1 MYVDVFFDL
10 YFNFLSV
17 KTEINKKNN
26 KRLNLINLEGS
37 DALKRQKYDTWIAMW
52 LNHFE
57 NNVIWTVFKGF
68 LKLHSY
74 ISVFWGFFMNF
85 RDFRVFAF
93 GYRSQKENSEITE
106 NLYFLVYKVQMHMDL
121 FFDHYFNFLGAKTK
135 INKNVLNLIN
145 LDGLEAFK
153 RQTPGAWLE
162 IWVNHFWFDV
172 IWRTSQLFLKL
183 HSHNSVLA
191 LLQHFCAFQVFVFG
205 CRAQKENPEI
215 TENLYFTVFFLKLYQ
230 ICFCVS
236 LSLFL
241 LPEFVIPLFN
251 CYFRDFRDFLDFWV
265 FDLANF
271 RRCGHP
277 QLLHFKV
284 QHFHFQ

>member
-1 MYVDVFFDL
+1 
-10 YFNFLSV
+10 
-17 KTEINKKNN
+17 
-26 KRLNLINLEGS
+26 
-37 DALKRQKYDTWIAMW
+37 
-52 LNHFE
+52 
-57 NNVIWTVFKGF
+57 
-68 LKLHSY
+68 
-74 ISVFWGFFMNF
+74 
-85 RDFRVFAF
+85 
-93 GYRSQKENSEITE
+93 
-106 NLYFLVYKVQMHMDL
+106 MHMNL
-121 FFDHYFNFLGAKTK
+121 FFDHYFNFLSAKTK

-251 CYFRDFRDFLDFWV
+251 CYFCDFRGFRDFRV
-265 FDLANF
+265 FDLADIDSYTDENTAF
-271 RRCGHP
+271 LCKRYVFCNYSTSESIHDTWYETIMRKLILENSCSVKL
-277 QLLHFKV
+277 QYSNSSF
-284 QHFHFQ
+284 F

>member
-1 MYVDVFFDL
+1 
-10 YFNFLSV
+10 
-17 KTEINKKNN
+17 
-26 KRLNLINLEGS
+26 
-37 DALKRQKYDTWIAMW
+37 
-52 LNHFE
+52 
-57 NNVIWTVFKGF
+57 
-68 LKLHSY
+68 
-74 ISVFWGFFMNF
+74 
-85 RDFRVFAF
+85 
-93 GYRSQKENSEITE
+93 
-106 NLYFLVYKVQMHMDL
+106 MHVNL
-121 FFDHYFNFLGAKTK
+121 FFDHYFNFLSAKTK

-271 RRCGHP
+271 RRRGHP